1 MRLAQLRDI
10 YLKMIVKSIC
20 RAAATRH
27 IPIDY
32 AHLLSYLYRACCAK
46 RAAAPKAAGFTKVYF
61 SYNSINIDCLS
72 CAAKDAANSKELL
85 PYSVDVYLTPGS
97 KHEIHVTFAY
107 FDQEANHYKQ
117 LRSKYKLRDP
127 LHIWNETYLKDLVG
141 GLRILVTN

>member
-27 IPIDY
+27 IPIDRE
-32 AHLLSYLYRACCAK
+32 HLLSYLYRACCAK
-46 RAAAPKAAGFTKVYF
+46 RADAPWFNKVYLG
-61 SYNSINIDCLS
+61 YNSIDIDCLS
-72 CAAKDAANSKELL
+72 CVGKDADNSQELL

-107 FDQEANHYKQ
+107 FDREANHYRQ
-117 LRSKYKLRDP
+117 LRSKYKLRDH